1 MKNFFIILV
10 ATAMVLPFAGCSKHS
25 DEIDNKIVTLTFE
38 GDYWDTL
45 IDDVQY
51 GGPLLYGDMVTGTDY
66 NWYDQGNTELASELC
81 DNYGSTIYWNGG
93 HAISDFVYTDLA
105 TCDYTLQLSV
115 AKCDENGNGGYN
127 GSKNFCVHNGY
138 LSDFAITTGYFYF
151 KDGKAR
157 VIDHLY
163 LTSTTYYQSEVGKI
177 VTSADWTKIIAT
189 GYDASSNVTG
199 TAEFY
204 ITKDGVTVTDW
215 TKWELSSVGAA
226 VKVTFNFDSSMRND
240 YGLAIP
246 AYFAYDDVAVVVE

>member
-1 MKNFFIILV
+1 MKNFFIILM

-38 GDYWDTL
+38 GDYWDSL

-163 LTSTTYYQSEVGKI
+163 LTSTTYY
-177 VTSADWTKIIAT
+177 
-189 GYDASSNVTG
+189 
-199 TAEFY
+199 
-204 ITKDGVTVTDW
+204 
-215 TKWELSSVGAA
+215 
-226 VKVTFNFDSSMRND
+226 
-240 YGLAIP
+240 
-246 AYFAYDDVAVVVE
+246 